1 MSNKDYNAMYE
12 EKLNK
17 LKQSV
22 LGSSINDQ
30 LEMKAISNRKI
41 EKITDAMS
49 KVVGKKV
56 WEDFSFRTG
65 KIFGI
70 LRFIAQ
76 NPQHRQQLLEATGL
90 TQDYVDIYYKV
101 CGNLPYVNTT
111 DNSINP
117 GRHMDVKATREFIK
131 IVAAQ
136 FELLVE
142 DDDLSDITEERWT
155 RIYNS
160 ALERATETV
169 SFNEKNNPDMAD
181 NPQTYDE

>member
-56 WEDFSFRTG
+56 WEDFNFRTG

-76 NPQHRQQLLEATGL
+76 NPIHRQQLLEVTGL
-90 TQDYVDIYYKV
+90 TQDYVDIYFKV
-101 CGNLPYVNTT
+101 CGNLPYLNVKDNTL
-111 DNSINP
+111 NP
-117 GRHMDVKATREFIK
+117 GRHMDVEATKEFIK
-131 IVAAQ
+131 VVAAK
-136 FELLVE
+136 FDLLVE
-142 DDDLSDITEERWT
+142 DDDISDITEERWQ
-155 RIYNS
+155 RLYAN
-160 ALERATETV
+160 ALERVTKTIEH
-169 SFNEKNNPDMAD
+169 NEQHGDSV
-181 NPQTYDE
+181 PQQYDE

>member
-1 MSNKDYNAMYE
+1 MSKDYNAMYE
-12 EKLNK
+12 DKLKK

-56 WEDFSFRTG
+56 WEDFNFRTG

-76 NPQHRQQLLEATGL
+76 NPIHRQQLLEVTGL
-90 TQDYVDIYYKV
+90 TQDYVDIYFKV
-101 CGNLPYVNTT
+101 CGNLPYLNTT
-111 DNSINP
+111 DNTLNL
-117 GRHMDVKATREFIK
+117 GRPMDVEATKDFVK
-131 IVAAQ
+131 IVAAK
-136 FELLVE
+136 FDLLIE
-142 DDDLSDITEERWT
+142 DDDVSDITEERWQ
-155 RIYNS
+155 RLYNN
-160 ALERATETV
+160 ALERITKTIEH
-169 SFNEKNNPDMAD
+169 NEQHGDSV
-181 NPQTYDE
+181 PQQYDE